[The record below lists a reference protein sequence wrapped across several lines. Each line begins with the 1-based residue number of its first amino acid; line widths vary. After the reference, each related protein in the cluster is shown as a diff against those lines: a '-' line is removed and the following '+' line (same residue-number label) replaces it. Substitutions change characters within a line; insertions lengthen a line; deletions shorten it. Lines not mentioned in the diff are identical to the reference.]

1 LSDTEER
8 RRARQFG
15 LHYCS
20 NYRNLVRFNP
30 EFCAY
35 CPHNGLKKTKD

>member
-1 LSDTEER
+1 MNNSEER
-8 RRARQFG
+8 RRVRQVG

-30 EFCAY
+30 EFCAS
-35 CPHNGLKKTKD
+35 CPHNGLKKTRD